1 MSDENNTTQFSDEIV
16 AALESIVQDF
26 WDAKRTESQTLSL
39 LYGTI
44 GDAARSLGLA
54 LNETEPLSCPYVQQV
69 LAHVEQTNKAAERG
83 DIGNKDS
90 GEDSNTDG
98 ESNSKEKNRKR
109 KRKANHKH
117 KKQRKAVTMS
127 SESSSNLDKPQASY
141 AWHSPNLTGT
151 RPTLWPDVIL
161 LRFISFPYLSTSYL
175 ILSLALTL
183 SYL

>member
-26 WDAKRTESQTLSL
+26 RDAKRTESQTLSL

-54 LNETEPLSCPYVQQV
+54 LDETEPLSRPYAQQV

-98 ESNSKEKNRKR
+98 ESDSKEKNRKR
-109 KRKANHKH
+109 KRKVNHKH
-117 KKQRKAVTMS
+117 KKQRKPVTTS
-127 SESSSNLDKPQASY
+127 SESSSDSGSDSDKPQASY
-141 AWHSPNLTGT
+141 AWRFPSLTGA
-151 RPTLWPDVIL
+151 RPTLRPDVIEI
-161 LRFISFPYLSTSYL
+161 R
-175 ILSLALTL
+175 
-183 SYL
+183 